1 MSEIRYIKRVFPVNG
16 MGCAACSAR
25 VSKVLSETEGV
36 AEANVNFATGLAM
49 VVYNP
54 EVVTPEVMQ
63 ERIEKIGFKMI
74 VPQNENA
81 AEIADDRYAKD
92 YRSLRMRA
100 VAAIAVS
107 AALFVL
113 GMFLRDIPGNGYI
126 QWLLA
131 TAVVF
136 VFGRNFFI
144 NAWRQLRHGSSNMDT
159 LVATSTS
166 IAYLFSIA
174 NLLFPDFWLSKG
186 IEPHLYFESA
196 AMIISFILLGRLM
209 EAKAKRRTTSAIRG
223 LMDLRPQRVRIVTAS
238 GECEA
243 DIADVTVGDV
253 VIVRPG
259 ERIPADGKVIEG
271 ASSVDESML
280 SGEPIPVDKSVG
292 DNVFSGTI
300 NHNGILRFT
309 VGKVGDDMVLSQVIR
324 MVQDAQGSKAPVQ
337 NLVDRVARIFVP
349 TIIAL
354 SLVTFA
360 GWMIFAPADGFV
372 HGLLAMCTVLIIA
385 CPCALGLATPTAIMV
400 GVGRGAQSGILIKDA
415 ESLEAARQIDTIV
428 LDKTGTLT
436 EGRPAVVGMKWK
448 NGEAKEAAMVLYSM
462 EALSEHPLA
471 KAVCAEL
478 GGQVQ
483 QVKIED
489 FRAIPG
495 RGAVGRYEGVRFW
508 IGNQTL
514 LEEEVIEMADDMKEE
529 AQAWMAKGATVVW
542 FAGAGK
548 ALAVIAI
555 ADSLKAGSPEA
566 VEALQ
571 KAGVEVW
578 MLTGDSEASA
588 AETARQAGVRNVRS
602 GVLPQDKA
610 EFVKELQAQGHNVAM
625 VGDGINDSAAL
636 ATADL
641 SIAMG
646 QGSDIAMDAAM
657 VTILSSD
664 LRKIPQMIRL
674 SQRTVRTIRQNLFW
688 AFIYNLITVPIAAG
702 VLYPFT
708 GMLLDPMFG
717 AAAMALSS
725 VSVVSNSL
733 RLRRAIIV

>member
-1 MSEIRYIKRVFPVNG
+1 MSNIKNVKKVFPVNG

-25 VSKVLSETEGV
+25 VTKVLGETEGV
-36 AEANVNFATGLAM
+36 VEANVNFATGLAM
-49 VVYNP
+49 VVYDP
-54 EVVTPEVMQ
+54 ERVTPEVMQ
-63 ERIEKIGFKMI
+63 ERVEKIGFKMI
-74 VPQNENA
+74 VPQNESA
-81 AEIADDRYAKD
+81 VEIADDQYAKN
-92 YRSLRMRA
+92 YKSLRVRA

-107 AALFVL
+107 AALFVV
-113 GMFLRDIPGNGYI
+113 GMFLKELPGNGYI

-131 TAVVF
+131 TPVIF
-136 VFGRNFFI
+136 IFGRNFFI
-144 NAWRQLRHGSSNMDT
+144 NAWQQLRHGSSNMDT

-166 IAYLFSIA
+166 IAYIFSLC
-174 NLLFPDFWLSKG
+174 NLLFPDFWLSRG
-186 IEPHLYFESA
+186 IQPHLYFESS
-196 AMIISFILLGRLM
+196 AMIVSFILLGRLL

-223 LMDLRPQRVRIVTAS
+223 LMDLRPQKVNLVTAS
-238 GECEA
+238 GECVA
-243 DIADVTVGDV
+243 DISDVTAGDV

-280 SGEPIPVDKSVG
+280 SGEPIPVDKALG

-300 NHNGILRFT
+300 NQNGTLRFC
-309 VGKVGDDMVLSQVIR
+309 VEKVGDDTVLSQVIR

-337 NLVDRVARIFVP
+337 NMVDKVARIFVP
-349 TIIAL
+349 TIILL

-360 GWMIFAPADGFV
+360 AWMIFAPADGFV

-400 GVGRGAQSGILIKDA
+400 GVGRGAQNGILIKDA
-415 ESLEAARQIDTIV
+415 ESLEAAKLIDTIV

-436 EGRPAVVGMKWK
+436 EGSPAVMGLEWK
-448 NGEAKEAAMVLYSM
+448 SKEAAEARDVLYSI
-462 EALSEHPLA
+462 ERLSEHPLA
-471 KAVCAEL
+471 KAVCSAME
-478 GGQVQ
+478 GQAKEVQ
-483 QVKIED
+483 IED
-489 FRAIPG
+489 FQSIPG

-508 IGNQTL
+508 VGSRAL
-514 LEEEVIEMADDMKEE
+514 LEGELVDFDPELDKVAREWH
-529 AQAWMAKGATVVW
+529 AQGRTVVW
-542 FAGAGK
+542 FAGSGK
-548 ALAVIAI
+548 ALGVIAI
-555 ADSLKAGSPEA
+555 ADNIKKSSAEA
-566 VEALQ
+566 VKELQ
-571 KAGVEVW
+571 RAGVEVW

-588 AETARQAGVRNVRS
+588 QDVAQQVGISHVRAGVM
-602 GVLPQDKA
+602 PQDKA
-610 EFVKELQAQGHNVAM
+610 DFVAELQKQGRKVAM

-664 LRKIPQMIRL
+664 LLKIPQMIRL
-674 SQRTVRTIRQNLFW
+674 SQRTVRTIKQNLFW

-702 VLYPFT
+702 ILYPFT

-733 RLRRAIIV
+733 RLRRIKI